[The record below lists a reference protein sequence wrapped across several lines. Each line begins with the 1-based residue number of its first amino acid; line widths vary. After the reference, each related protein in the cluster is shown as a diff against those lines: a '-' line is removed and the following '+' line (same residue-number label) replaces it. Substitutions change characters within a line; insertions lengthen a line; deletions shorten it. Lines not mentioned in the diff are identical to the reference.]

1 MGPSITIPP
10 NNNKKNQKIN
20 IVLSQSLTFCK
31 HFLFCSPQ
39 FHNNQSKMLPD
50 HTQRMER
57 RAPRLS
63 NVPILSII
71 DWQPKIFFDFPFFL
85 IFNSRTAIH
94 ACFAVY
100 GYSVFGLRLCI
111 SASAKCSQCR
121 TVAYWNRG
129 PLHSH
134 FPQERMSFLF
144 IWDQLSFIYM

>member
-94 ACFAVY
+94 ACFAVH
-100 GYSVFGLRLCI
+100 GVLGLSLRRVLTMQRATRRSGRWPNETEDHYI
-111 SASAKCSQCR
+111 FTFCR
-121 TVAYWNRG
+121 REF
-129 PLHSH
+129 
-134 FPQERMSFLF
+134 FPIYLRPTFILERS
-144 IWDQLSFIYM
+144 